1 MHKSIALFEVSF
13 EVFKF
18 FKNTCFCKQHV
29 SYFSV
34 LTWDSSTPHCL
45 PCSEPICQNT
55 SSNPNGSSS
64 TSDSANPYTSR
75 IYSPWSLYLP
85 RHAAALGAGL
95 GILPEEAVPL
105 SLGAISLLL
114 ILLPAITRPRL
125 AVPQGCGPT
134 AQVVCCLELAA
145 LAGCTGLSNIS
156 LAILVTLPYLP
167 LALLARP
174 TQGLRKVVLVT
185 FTILY
190 HPLMLSGVAVLVDTI
205 KPSPPTPPA
214 SCGPGPPPPGS
225 PP

>member
-1 MHKSIALFEVSF
+1 M
-13 EVFKF
+13 
-18 FKNTCFCKQHV
+18 
-29 SYFSV
+29 
-34 LTWDSSTPHCL
+34 
-45 PCSEPICQNT
+45 
-55 SSNPNGSSS
+55 
-64 TSDSANPYTSR
+64 
-75 IYSPWSLYLP
+75 
-85 RHAAALGAGL
+85 
-95 GILPEEAVPL
+95 PL

-145 LAGCTGLSNIS
+145 LVGCTGLSNI
-156 LAILVTLPYLP
+156 P

>member
-1 MHKSIALFEVSF
+1 MLSTPEL
-13 EVFKF
+13 
-18 FKNTCFCKQHV
+18 
-29 SYFSV
+29 
-34 LTWDSSTPHCL
+34 SSTPHCL
-45 PCSEPICQNT
+45 PCPEPVCQDT
-55 SSNPNGSSS
+55 SYNPDGSST
-64 TSDSANPYTSR
+64 TSDSASPYTSR
-75 IYSPWSLYLP
+75 ICSPWSLYLP

-145 LAGCTGLSNIS
+145 LVGCTGLSNI
-156 LAILVTLPYLP
+156 P

>member
-1 MHKSIALFEVSF
+1 M
-13 EVFKF
+13 
-18 FKNTCFCKQHV
+18 
-29 SYFSV
+29 
-34 LTWDSSTPHCL
+34 
-45 PCSEPICQNT
+45 
-55 SSNPNGSSS
+55 
-64 TSDSANPYTSR
+64 
-75 IYSPWSLYLP
+75 
-85 RHAAALGAGL
+85 
-95 GILPEEAVPL
+95 PL

-156 LAILVTLPYLP
+156 LAIL
-167 LALLARP
+167 
-174 TQGLRKVVLVT
+174 GLRKVVLVT

-205 KPSPPTPPA
+205 KPSPPTSPA